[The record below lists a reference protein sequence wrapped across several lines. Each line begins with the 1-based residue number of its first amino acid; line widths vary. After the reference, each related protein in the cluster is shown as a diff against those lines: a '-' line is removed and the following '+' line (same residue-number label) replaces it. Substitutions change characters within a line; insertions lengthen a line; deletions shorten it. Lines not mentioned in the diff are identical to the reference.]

1 MPIFSLEFEDPL
13 FCAAFHPEKNEFVL
27 GLATGTV
34 SAYSYTLD
42 GQDPKVIWTTKRHKS
57 SCRSIGYTQ
66 DGEYVISAG
75 SDNMIKKALSGSG
88 KVRAKAKL
96 DVSPSA
102 IAINEAYLAVGDDEG
117 TLTVFD
123 LENLKQTHQFK
134 ALHEDCI
141 TSVCALEFK
150 NKYHFVVTGMTSL
163 IHVDLRND
171 VVSTSEDQEDEM
183 LCGCVPSEQ
192 KSVFGMS
199 EGVITIW
206 NNDHLL
212 DQQSRVR
219 LSKESVDAVLAG
231 EEEDTVVAGTSD
243 GIVFDV
249 NIISGKVIAKRTH
262 SPLEEVSI
270 LDWDNDYHLVSGS
283 MGLLKL
289 WNKGEVDPENKE
301 ETAVKKKK
309 KGVRGKGKSAQPTK
323 KPKAL
328 FEDL

>member
-1 MPIFSLEFEDPL
+1 MPIFSLEFDDPL

-27 GLATGTV
+27 GFATGTV
-34 SAYSYTLD
+34 SAYRYTTD
-42 GQDPKVIWTTKRHKS
+42 GQNPEVIWSTKRHKS

-75 SDNMIKKALSGSG
+75 SDNVIKKALSGSG
-88 KVRAKAKL
+88 KVRSKAKL

-102 IAINEAYLAVGDDEG
+102 MAINEAYLAVGDDEG

-123 LENLKQTHQFK
+123 LENLKQTHQFESV
-134 ALHEDCI
+134 HEDCI

-150 NKYHFVVTGMTSL
+150 NKYHFVVTGMTCL
-163 IHVDLRND
+163 VHVDLRNGI
-171 VVSTSEDQEDEM
+171 VSTSEDQEDEM
-183 LCGCVPSEQ
+183 LCGCVASDQ

-212 DQQSRVR
+212 DQQNRVR

-243 GIVFDV
+243 GMVFDV
-249 NIISGKVIAKRTH
+249 NIISGKVVGKRTH
-262 SPLEEVSI
+262 STLEEVSI

-289 WNKGEVDPENKE
+289 WNKGEVDPEVTE
-301 ETAVKKKK
+301 ADTIKKKK
-309 KGVRGKGKSAQPTK
+309 KGVRGKGKSAQPNK